1 MGLGSKYFLWSK
13 YFFNRFDF
21 KSSFQELKNMTL
33 KITAEITENSIIS
46 AGECCN
52 EIYGLEPLHSYVF
65 NQK

>member
-1 MGLGSKYFLWSK
+1 
-13 YFFNRFDF
+13 
-21 KSSFQELKNMTL
+21 MTL

-52 EIYGLEPLHSYVF
+52 EIYGLEPLHFYVF